1 MASGLY
7 SGVSGLALGVGLYRN
22 VAGFWSGASGLVTGW
37 GGSGGGG
44 PLVLD
49 LDFLSGA
56 LDPRVTYSRAS
67 AATYFNSSG
76 QITLAAANEARFDHF
91 PTTLLPRGLLLEETR
106 TNLLL
111 NSLINGTNLSTQ
123 SVTVTAQPYTLSFYG
138 TGQIVLSGAASATVA
153 GSGAF
158 PNRQVITFTPSAG
171 SLTLTVT
178 GTVQYAQLEAGN
190 SASSFIPTAGT
201 AGVRVADSAVMEG
214 AGFTSWYTPAA
225 GSIILGAET
234 AFTGTANKPSALLFE
249 SLGSDFQAL
258 CVNGSNRFITYDVGA
273 SDFLLDYL
281 SQSYSSTALPL
292 LQASL
297 VNDFADPYC
306 VYGQAAAYQTNNFA
320 NSGNG
325 TEASVDGS
333 GAVPSGINRM
343 VLGPNN
349 STQGYSGWF
358 GWLRSVTI
366 YGARLPDTTLAALSA
381 LAGASPA
388 SLSLD
393 FLNEVYYSGD
403 VPFATSTT
411 LSLDFVTRAY
421 SSEATV

>member
-1 MASGLY
+1 MSSGLY

-22 VAGFWSGASGLVTGW
+22 VTGFWSGASGLVTGW
-37 GGSGGGG
+37 GGTGGG

-49 LDFLSGA
+49 LDFLSGV
-56 LDPRVTYSRAS
+56 LDPRITFSRAS
-67 AATYFNSSG
+67 AATYFNSAG

-91 PTTLLPRGLLLEETR
+91 PDTLLPRGLLLEDAR

-138 TGQIVLSGAASATVA
+138 TGQIVLSGAASATVV

-158 PNRQVITFTPSAG
+158 PNRRVILFTPSAG

-201 AGVRVADSAVMEG
+201 ATTRAADSAAMIG
-214 AGFTSWYTPAA
+214 SGFSSWYTPTA

-234 AFTGTANKPSALLFE
+234 AFTTVANKPSALLFQ
-249 SLGSDFQAL
+249 STGSDFQAL
-258 CVNGSNRFITYDVGA
+258 SVSGGSRSITYDVGA
-273 SDFLLDYL
+273 SDFLLDFIA
-281 SQSYSSTALPL
+281 QSYSSMALPL

-297 VNDFADPYC
+297 VSDFADPYY
-306 VYGQAAAYQTNNFA
+306 VYGQAAAYQLDDFA

-325 TEASVDGS
+325 EGPSTDGTGSVPVGVN
-333 GAVPSGINRM
+333 ALVF
-343 VLGPNN
+343 GPNDN
-349 STQGYSGWF
+349 TLGYGGWF
-358 GWLRSVTI
+358 GWLRTVTI
-366 YGARLPDTTLAALSA
+366 YGSRLPDATLASLSA
-381 LAGASPA
+381 IAGASPA
-388 SLSLD
+388 SLRLRFLTGQYYSGDTPFQTPLSLSLD
-393 FLNEVYYSGD
+393 FLSGLYVVD
-403 VPFATSTT
+403 D
-411 LSLDFVTRAY
+411 LL
-421 SSEATV
+421 